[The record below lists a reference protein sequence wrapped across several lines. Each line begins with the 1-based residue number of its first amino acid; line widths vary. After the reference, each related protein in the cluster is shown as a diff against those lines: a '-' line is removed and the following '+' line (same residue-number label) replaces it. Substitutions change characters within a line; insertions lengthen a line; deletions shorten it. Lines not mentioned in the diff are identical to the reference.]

1 MNRTQVV
8 PSRELRNNYPSV
20 VEMIENHDRVIV
32 TNRGKGQA
40 VLINFD
46 DFQLYEEYMHYRYVY
61 EALREADE
69 YAAGNDAEWY
79 NHEDFWAQV

>member
-1 MNRTQVV
+1 MNKTQVI

-20 VEMIENHDRVIV
+20 VEMLKNHDRVIV

-46 DFQLYEEYMHYRYVY
+46 EYQQYEEYMHYRYVH

-69 YAAGNDAEWY
+69 YATSKNAEWY
-79 NHEDFWAQV
+79 DHEEFWANV